1 VYLKKAKMKSGR
13 IYLSRV
19 EGHYDPVKKQSKTVN
34 IQSLGYLDILM
45 REYPNPI
52 EHFTAVIEEMNK
64 RRVEEK
70 APITLTLDPAQRVQ
84 GNERKN
90 FGYVALSAIYHEL
103 EIDKFFT
110 NRKQSLNVKYNMNQI
125 MRLLVFAR
133 LLAPGSKKKAF
144 EERDWFFERCDFRI
158 SDMYR
163 SLTRFNDFREALQ
176 LWIHERVVSNY
187 GRDTTITYYD
197 VTNYYFEIDK
207 QDDLRKKGVSKE
219 HRPDPIVQMGLL
231 MDNSGI
237 PIAYQL
243 FPGNSNDCTTLLPV
257 IKRIR
262 REYGTGKAVIV
273 SDKGLNTQKNAYY
286 LANKRGGYVFSQTV
300 RGGSVALKKYVL
312 DEKDYVWTSKDFK
325 KKSRQFTREVDF
337 IDESGNRI
345 CAKIAEKQ
353 VAFYSRD
360 YDIKA
365 KADRQNVIKK
375 ARAIIKNPEN
385 FNKQNT
391 YGAAKYIRQI
401 VFDKDTGEIVETQSN
416 LQFNDEFLAEEEK
429 YDGYYMIV
437 SSRHFESDDWIIE
450 TYKGLWRI
458 EETFKVTKK
467 DLETRPVHVSL
478 EAHIQAHFLTCFVA
492 LVIVRLLQHRLKN
505 AFSCGK
511 ILHSLSKACCSR
523 IDGNLF
529 MFDYEDDVIDSI
541 SRLFDIDL
549 AQKFRRRDEIKNI
562 LANIK
567 IHNYTM
573 KK

>member
-1 VYLKKAKMKSGR
+1 MYLKKSKAKNGKV
-13 IYLSRV
+13 YLSIA
-19 EGHYDPVKKQSKTVN
+19 EGYYNPITKKSKTVN
-34 IQSLGYLDILM
+34 VQTLGSLETLAK
-45 REYPNPI
+45 EYADPI
-52 EHFTAVIEEMNK
+52 AHFTAMVDEMNK
-64 RRVEEK
+64 KRAEEK
-70 APITLTLDPAQRVQ
+70 APITLTIDPGLRVM

-103 EIDKFFT
+103 EIDQFFA
-110 NRKQSLNVKYNMNQI
+110 NRHQSLSVKYNMNQI
-125 MRLLVFAR
+125 MRLLVFSR
-133 LLAPGSKKKAF
+133 LLAPGSKKKAY
-144 EERDWFFERCDFRI
+144 EERNWFFERSDFTM

-163 SLTRFNDFREALQ
+163 ALTRFGEFREALQ
-176 LWIHERVVSNY
+176 LWLHERVVAKY
-187 GRDTTITYYD
+187 GRDTSITYYD

-243 FPGNSNDCTTLLPV
+243 FPGNNNDCTTLLPV

-262 REYGTGKAVIV
+262 REYGTGKAIVV
-273 SDKGLNTQKNAYY
+273 SDRGLNTQKNAYY

-300 RGGSVALKKYVL
+300 RGGSKALKEYVL
-312 DEKDYVWTSKDFK
+312 DEKGYEWTSLDFK

-337 IDESGNRI
+337 IDDNGNRVR
-345 CAKIAEKQ
+345 AKIAEKQ

-360 YDIKA
+360 YDA
-365 KADRQNVIKK
+365 RSKADRQAALKK

-385 FNKQNT
+385 FNKHNT

-401 VFDKDTGEIVETQSN
+401 VFDKDTGEIIKTQSN
-416 LQFNDEFLAEEEK
+416 LAFNDECLAEEEK

-437 SSRHFESDDWIIE
+437 TSRHFEPDDWIIK

-478 EAHIQAHFLTCFVA
+478 ESHIQAHFLTCFVA
-492 LVIVRLLQHRLKN
+492 LVIIRLLQRELDN
-505 AFSCGK
+505 TFSCGK
-511 ILHSLSKACCSR
+511 ILASLAMSCCSKVES
-523 IDGNLF
+523 NYF
-529 MFDYEDDVIDSI
+529 MFDYEDDVTRRVGSLFGIDM
-541 SRLFDIDL
+541 
-549 AQKFRRRDEIKNI
+549 AQKFRRRDDIKNI
-562 LANIK
+562 LARVK
-567 IHNYTM
+567 I
-573 KK
+573 

>member
-1 VYLKKAKMKSGR
+1 MYLKKSKAKNGKV
-13 IYLSRV
+13 YLSIA
-19 EGHYDPVKKQSKTVN
+19 EGHYDPQTKKSKTTN
-34 IQSLGYLDILM
+34 IQALGCLDDLM
-45 REYPNPI
+45 KEHTDPI
-52 EHFTAVIEEMNK
+52 AHFTAMVEEMNRK
-64 RRVEEK
+64 KAEEK
-70 APITLTLDPAQRVQ
+70 APIILTLDPTQRVK
-84 GNERKN
+84 GNERRN

-103 EIDKFFT
+103 EIDRFFA
-110 NRKQSLNVKYNMNQI
+110 NRHQSLSVKYNMNQI
-125 MRLLVFAR
+125 MRLLVFSR
-133 LLAPGSKKKAF
+133 LLAPGSKKKAY
-144 EERDWFFERCDFRI
+144 ETREWFFERCDFTM

-163 SLTRFNDFREALQ
+163 ALTRFSEFREALQ
-176 LWIHERVVSNY
+176 LWMHERIVANY

-262 REYGTGKAVIV
+262 REYGTGKAVVV
-273 SDKGLNTQKNAYY
+273 SDRGLNTQKNAYY

-300 RGGSVALKKYVL
+300 RGGTKALKKYVL
-312 DEKDYVWTSKDFK
+312 DEKGYEWTSPDFK

-337 IDESGNRI
+337 IDDNGNRI
-345 CAKIAEKQ
+345 QAKIAEKQ

-360 YDIKA
+360 YDLKA
-365 KADRQNVIKK
+365 KADRQTALKK

-385 FNKQNT
+385 FNKHNT
-391 YGAAKYIRQI
+391 YGAAKYIQQI
-401 VFDKDTGEIVETQSN
+401 VFDKDTGEIIQTQSN
-416 LQFNDEFLAEEEK
+416 LQFNDEVLAEEEK

-467 DLETRPVHVSL
+467 DLETRPIHVSI

-492 LVIVRLLQHRLKN
+492 LVIVRLLQHKLGRT
-505 AFSCGK
+505 FSCGK
-511 ILHSLSKACCSR
+511 ILASLALSCCSR
-523 IDGNLF
+523 VESNYFL
-529 MFDYEDDVIDSI
+529 FDYEDDVTNRIGSLLGID
-541 SRLFDIDL
+541 F
-549 AQKFRRRDEIKNI
+549 AKKFRRRDDIKNI
-562 LANIK
+562 LANVK
-567 IHNYTM
+567 N
-573 KK
+573 